1 MEDMFRYLEKYTG
14 KYRVLPL
21 LDLETNDFPR
31 DENGEIDE
39 DYDDLYIPF
48 KGGIQIRHT
57 YIKDTL
63 AIFILDKADSAA
75 TKIIDKIHEKYFD
88 VNLDLDRVGRD
99 AFIYFSINDMD
110 KVAEVLGA
118 RTSGARIKWYAK
130 SNIKKVSK

>member
-31 DENGEIDE
+31 DGDGEIDE
-39 DYDDLYIPF
+39 DYDDLYIPC

-75 TKIIDKIHEKYFD
+75 TKIIDKIHEKYSN
-88 VNLDLDRVGRD
+88 VNLDLNRVGRD
-99 AFIYFSINDMD
+99 AFIYFSVNDMD
-110 KVAEVLGA
+110 KIAEVLGA

-130 SNIKKVSK
+130 SNIKKVKK